1 MILQMWPGCATCE
14 PHAPSLKGP
23 MRIRAMGSSRW
34 GGRSFTVRHCC
45 IARPRPAALHYASDS
60 FAGGYLEGVL
70 M

>member
-1 MILQMWPGCATCE
+1 
-14 PHAPSLKGP
+14 